1 MSAIT
6 PEMKSD
12 FNSIVELIIEMY
24 ELEGRKVYQH
34 ISERA
39 LALALAYKRKYLEIQ
54 ETEKPKKA
62 PRYDLDDDGFSEELD
77 SFDVLSEFIKDEK
90 VRYAINT
97 NELNKEFREW
107 VDSIPDGLWNQTKF
121 EEEWIDY
128 VRMFLEFKYGPP
140 SY

>member
-12 FNSIVELIIEMY
+12 FNSIVELIIEMN
-24 ELEGRKVYQH
+24 ELEGREVFKH

-39 LALALAYKRKYLEIQ
+39 LALALAYKQKYLEIQ
-54 ETEKPKKA
+54 ETENPKKA
-62 PRYDLDDDGFSEELD
+62 PRYDLDDDGFGEELQ
-77 SFDVLSEFIKDEK
+77 SFDVLSEFIKDKK
-90 VRYAINT
+90 VRDAIKT
-97 NELNKEFREW
+97 SELNKEFREW
-107 VDSIPDGLWNQTKF
+107 VDSIPDGLWNQKRF

-128 VRMFLEFKYGPP
+128 VRMFLEHKYGAP